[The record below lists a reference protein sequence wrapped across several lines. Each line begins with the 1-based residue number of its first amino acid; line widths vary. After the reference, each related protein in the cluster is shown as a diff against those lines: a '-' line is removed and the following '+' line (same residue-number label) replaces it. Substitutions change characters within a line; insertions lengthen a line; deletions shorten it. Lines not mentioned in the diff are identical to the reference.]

1 MLDKE
6 NVGKDM
12 ARNAQ
17 EPLCSVDGNV
27 NWHLENMWHLENN
40 MGVPQKT
47 KKGTAI

>member
-27 NWHLENMWHLENN
+27 NWHLENN